1 MGKHFVKY
9 FLAIALALL
18 PLVSRG
24 QGRVYTR
31 KAKLEDFASRTT
43 KVVLTGMPVLDIIL
57 KEEISSRWRIS
68 PYEFCTAADYERYK
82 GRDLYYFLRFAKDSD
97 FMYLIISKGGLESSE
112 DPRAVAFD
120 VLKMPVAPSDNSGG
134 QELIYMPAFIDIAQD
149 FMVKAIESDRIAY
162 GGLKSVAS
170 KRSTRGRLIYLNEE
184 GAGRAFES
192 SEKQALCGII
202 IQPAEN
208 GSRNYCY
215 KMLIG
220 SDDHML
226 YYYRRQRII
235 SKADR
240 SFNATDRIHF
250 KGKVAK

>member
-1 MGKHFVKY
+1 MGKHLTKY
-9 FLAIALALL
+9 FLALALALI
-18 PLVSRG
+18 PLVSAG
-24 QGRVYTR
+24 QGQVYTR

-57 KEEISSRWRIS
+57 KEEVSSRWRIS

-82 GRDLYYFLRFAKDSD
+82 NRNLYYFLRFAKDSD
-97 FMYLIISKGGLESSE
+97 FMYLIISKGGLESGD
-112 DPRAVAFD
+112 DPLKIAFD
-120 VLKMPVAPSDNSGG
+120 VLKMPVAPADNSSG
-134 QELIYMPAFIDIAQD
+134 QEIIYMPAFIDIAQD
-149 FMVKAIESDRIAY
+149 FMMKAIESDRVAY
-162 GGLKSVAS
+162 GGLKSIAS
-170 KRSTRGRLIYLNEE
+170 KRSMRGRTIYLTEDS
-184 GAGRAFES
+184 AGKAFETA
-192 SEKQALCGII
+192 EKLALSGIV

-208 GSRNYCY
+208 GSRYYCY

-226 YYYRRQRII
+226 YYYRRQRIL

-240 SFNATDRIHF
+240 SFNATDKIHF